1 MAVTVFRDKTADL
14 LKKRLLEIY
23 ARKNPPECDKFHKL
37 LKKVNETLSGED
49 PDQRP
54 RDASGRPGGVIYL
67 VPGITTIIVP
77 DIHAR
82 MELVLNV
89 LLYEDRH
96 GHSNLD
102 KLSLGELQV
111 VCVGDGVHAEGRA
124 AERWASA
131 LEEFKEDFAT
141 HEHMDEEMRESFG
154 VMEMVMETKRA
165 FPTSFHFLKGNHENI
180 RNETGNGNHAYRKH
194 AYEGAMVHGYVQKF
208 YSEAFIEQYDDFEKS
223 LPLLAVGNNFLI
235 SHAEPYTF
243 FDRQQVVEY
252 RNDPHVVEC
261 MTWTDND
268 MAEDGSVQRMIG
280 HYLGEEQIGRSYYFA
295 GHRAISGRY
304 RYKAESGFVQ
314 LHNPNK
320 SIIAVIKPDEKID
333 LDIDIIE
340 ISDRFEAN
348 RHQ

>member
-1 MAVTVFRDKTADL
+1 MAVTVFRDETAAL

-23 ARKNPPECDKFHKL
+23 ARENPPAGNEFHKL
-37 LKKVNETLSGED
+37 LKKVNKTLSRED

-54 RDASGRPGGVIYL
+54 RDASGQPGGVIYL
-67 VPGITTIIVP
+67 LPDATTIIVP

-96 GHSNLD
+96 GRSNLD
-102 KLSLGELQV
+102 KLSTGELQV

-124 AERWASA
+124 AKRWALA
-131 LEEFKEDFAT
+131 LEEFKADFAT
-141 HEHMDEEMRESFG
+141 HENMDDEMRESFG
-154 VMEMVMETKRA
+154 VMEMVMETKSS
-165 FPTSFHFLKGNHENI
+165 FPSTFHFLKGNHENI
-180 RNETGNGNHAYRKH
+180 RNETGSGNFAYGKY
-194 AYEGAMVHGYVQKF
+194 AYEGAMVYHYVQKF
-208 YSEAFIEQYDDFEKS
+208 YSKAFIEQYVVFEKN
-223 LPLLAVGNNFLI
+223 LPLLAIGNNFLI

-243 FDRQQVVEY
+243 FDRRQVIEY
-252 RNDPHVVEC
+252 RNDPYVVEC

-280 HYLGEEQIGRSYYFA
+280 HYLGEEQIGQSYYFA

-314 LHNPNK
+314 LHNPKK

-348 RHQ
+348 RYQ

>member
-1 MAVTVFRDKTADL
+1 MAVTVFRDETAAL

-23 ARKNPPECDKFHKL
+23 ARENPPAGNEFHKL
-37 LKKVNETLSGED
+37 LKKVNKTLSKED
-49 PDQRP
+49 SYQRP
-54 RDASGRPGGVIYL
+54 RDASGQPGGVIYL
-67 VPGITTIIVP
+67 LPDTTTIIIP

-96 GHSNLD
+96 RRSNLD
-102 KLSLGELQV
+102 KLSTGQLQV

-124 AERWASA
+124 AERWALA
-131 LEEFKEDFAT
+131 LDEFKEDFAT
-141 HEHMDEEMRESFG
+141 HEHMDEEMQESFG
-154 VMEMVMETKRA
+154 VMEMVMETKSS
-165 FPTSFHFLKGNHENI
+165 FPTTFHFLKGNHENI
-180 RNETGNGNHAYRKH
+180 RNETGSGNYAYGKY
-194 AYEGAMVHGYVQKF
+194 AYEGAMVFHYVQIF
-208 YSEAFIEQYDDFEKS
+208 YSEAFIEQYVVFEKN
-223 LPLLAVGNNFLI
+223 LPLLAIGNNFLI

-243 FDRQQVVEY
+243 FDRQRVIEY
-252 RNDPHVVEC
+252 RNNPDVVEG

-314 LHNPNK
+314 LHNPKK

-333 LDIDIIE
+333 LDIDIVE
-340 ISDRFEAN
+340 TSDRFEAN